1 MMRSTGTDAMEKE
14 GMLGSTRK
22 LVAAAVCATSM
33 TMFASFASA
42 TPIANGL
49 AIKSAVPAQV
59 ESVQWRRGWGWRGG
73 GWGWRGVGAG
83 FVAGALIGGA
93 IAASPYYGYG
103 GGYGGYYYGGPY
115 YAPAYSA
122 APVYY
127 GGGCCNSGW
136 YGSWYGYGGYR
147 RVW

>member
-1 MMRSTGTDAMEKE
+1 MMRSTGTDVMEKE
-14 GMLGSTRK
+14 SMLGSTRK
-22 LVAAAVCATSM
+22 PIATVVCAASM

-42 TPIANGL
+42 MPIANGL

-59 ESVQWRRGWGWRGG
+59 EAVQWRRGWGWRGA
-73 GWGWRGVGAG
+73 GAG

-93 IAASPYYGYG
+93 IAAAPYYGY

-115 YAPAYSA
+115 YAPAYYG

-136 YGSWYGYGGYR
+136 YGGWYGYGGYR